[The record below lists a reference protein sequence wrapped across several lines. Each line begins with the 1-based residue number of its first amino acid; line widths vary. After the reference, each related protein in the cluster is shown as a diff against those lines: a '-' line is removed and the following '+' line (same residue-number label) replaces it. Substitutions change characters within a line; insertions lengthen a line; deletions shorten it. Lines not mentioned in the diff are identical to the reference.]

1 MQAKTKCSSEAPQ
14 SRQSPQSLRSTPA
27 APTTPATSVKPAGPA
42 APTCPATPAHPASR
56 GGYRLPGSAFS
67 ESFLEKLRLV
77 VRRLDGDETEE
88 AEAPTEAPTE
98 VPTEVE
104 AALAGPLAV
113 ERVRTRGGAAWA
125 VVRAAEPVAA
135 GGRAAAISRHRSE
148 ALRLAAVLPAVPAE
162 NPYHLGDK
170 PKRMGYAL
178 HLGRRDVAH
187 VARLTK
193 VEDAKTAEK
202 KGWARRQ
209 ALVSHLHLAR
219 YFAANPE
226 ALALLIESVGPEALP
241 ILGRALARRVEAVL
255 ERGEG

>member
-14 SRQSPQSLRSTPA
+14 LSQSQQSQRSTR
-27 APTTPATSVKPAGPA
+27 SGPA
-42 APTCPATPAHPASR
+42 APTCPASPSQSTSR

-67 ESFLEKLRLV
+67 ESFLEKLRLA
-77 VRRLDGDETEE
+77 VRRLDGDEAEE
-88 AEAPTEAPTE
+88 A
-98 VPTEVE
+98 E

-125 VVRAAEPVAA
+125 VVRSAEPVAA
-135 GGRAAAISRHRSE
+135 GGRAAAVARDRSE

-162 NPYHLGDK
+162 SPYHLGDR

-178 HLGRRDVAH
+178 HLGRRHVAH
-187 VARLTK
+187 VSRLAK
-193 VEDAKTAEK
+193 VEDAKTAAK
-202 KGWARRQ
+202 KGWTRRR
-209 ALVSHLHLAR
+209 ALVSHLQLAR

-241 ILGRALARRVEAVL
+241 RSILTRGRALARRVEAVL
-255 ERGEG
+255 KEAGG

>member
-14 SRQSPQSLRSTPA
+14 SSRSIRSNAPSPTCP
-27 APTTPATSVKPAGPA
+27 APTTP
-42 APTCPATPAHPASR
+42 R

-67 ESFLEKLRLV
+67 ESFLEKLRLA
-77 VRRLDGDETEE
+77 VRRLDEDKAEE
-88 AEAPTEAPTE
+88 AEAPTEA
-98 VPTEVE
+98 E
-104 AALAGPLAV
+104 AALSGPLAV

-193 VEDAKTAEK
+193 VEDAKTAAK

-209 ALVSHLHLAR
+209 ALVSHLQLAR